1 MTKFINSLCTF
12 CLQSAKILTLALSVF
27 LFVTAFISSA
37 YAYMDTQK
45 MIFVWDNLILSFFSV
60 LVALLL
66 IYLITNLSYKS
77 NYIKQFLLIFVL
89 ALYGV
94 AGLLLLV
101 FNKSVPGADPLSVF
115 RIAEECAQGHFGSI
129 HPTDSYLSYYPHQIG
144 LVGYYEILL
153 RIWNLVPGD
162 VIGYHFI
169 KITNFVWTAILIIC
183 LYKLIQ
189 NLFKESKYQIAFLCL
204 MFINLPLLFYST
216 FIYGELPSI
225 ACFFVGLLSL
235 VKIVKKNAKHN
246 YANRIYIPLSI
257 ISFAACVSIR
267 KNTLI
272 LMIAVFIVLFFV
284 ALSQKRYSL
293 LLLNA
298 IYIAVCLGSL
308 PAIQLFYELRAGN
321 HLNTGVPPL
330 TYIAMG
336 MQYAER
342 GNGWYNGYNFLT
354 YENAGLD
361 SALAGKIASDYI
373 AQRMQY
379 FSKNIT
385 EFIKF
390 YFDKFQVQ
398 WCDGT
403 YASLQATLATYSGRN
418 SFFEGLYAYTGWS
431 HVVFI
436 FLCNVLQNLIYL
448 GNCVFSIVSFK
459 RKNTQFDF
467 MHYLCLIGVFGIFL
481 FHTFWEANS
490 RYVFHSCLLLLPTA
504 AYGIGYIITR
514 LGNKLNAVKKS

>member
-1 MTKFINSLCTF
+1 MNKFIHPFCTF
-12 CLQSAKILTLALSVF
+12 CLRCAKILTFALSLL
-27 LFVTAFISSA
+27 LFTTALFSSA

-45 MIFVWDNLILSFFSV
+45 MIFAWDNLILSSISII
-60 LVALLL
+60 AIILL

-77 NYIKQFLLIFVL
+77 NHIKHFLLIFVL
-89 ALYGV
+89 ALYGI
-94 AGLLLLV
+94 AGILLIL
-101 FNKSVPGADPLSVF
+101 FNKSVPGADPMSVF
-115 RIAEECAQGHFGSI
+115 RIAEECSKNYFGSI

-162 VIGYHFI
+162 IIGYHFI
-169 KITNFVWTAILIIC
+169 KIINFLWTAILIVCI
-183 LYKLIQ
+183 YKLIQ
-189 NLFKESKYQIAFLCL
+189 NLFEESKYQIAFLCL
-204 MFINLPLLFYST
+204 MIINLPLLFYST
-216 FIYGELPSI
+216 FIYGEIPSI
-225 ACFFVGLLSL
+225 ACFFVGLLCL
-235 VKIVKKNAKHN
+235 VKIIKKNAKHN
-246 YANRIYIPLSI
+246 YANWIYIPLSI
-257 ISFAACVSIR
+257 ISFAVCVSIR

-293 LLLNA
+293 LLLDA
-298 IYIAVCLGSL
+298 IYIAFCLGSL
-308 PAIQLFYELRAGN
+308 PAIQLFYEYRAGN
-321 HLNTGVPPL
+321 HLGGGVPPL

-354 YENAGLD
+354 YENAGLN
-361 SALAGKIASDYI
+361 SALAGEIASDYI
-373 AQRMQY
+373 TQRLQY

-403 YASLQATLATYSGRN
+403 YASLQATLATFSGRN
-418 SFFEGLYAYTGWS
+418 SFFESLYDYSGWV
-431 HVVFI
+431 HIVFI
-436 FLCNVLQNLIYL
+436 FLCNVLQNLLYL
-448 GNCVFSIVSFK
+448 GNLVFGIVSLR

-467 MHYLCLIGVFGIFL
+467 IHYLCLIGVFGIFL

-490 RYVFHSCLLLLPTA
+490 RYVFHSGLLLLPTA
-504 AYGIGYIITR
+504 AYGLGYLVTAIQNI
-514 LGNKLNAVKKS
+514 KVVKRK

>member
-1 MTKFINSLCTF
+1 MNKFIRPFCTF
-12 CLQSAKILTLALSVF
+12 CLRSAKILTLALSVI
-27 LFVTAFISSA
+27 LSVMAFISSA

-45 MIFVWDNLILSFFSV
+45 MIFAWDNLIFSSISII
-60 LVALLL
+60 AAILL

-89 ALYGV
+89 ALYGI
-94 AGLLLLV
+94 AGILLIL
-101 FNKSVPGADPLSVF
+101 FNKSVPGADPMSVF
-115 RIAEECAQGHFGSI
+115 RIAEECAKDYFGSI
-129 HPTDSYLSYYPHQIG
+129 HPTASYLSYYPHQIG
-144 LVGYYEILL
+144 LVAYYEILL

-169 KITNFVWTAILIIC
+169 KIINFVWTAILIIC
-183 LYKLIQ
+183 IYKLIQ
-189 NLFKESKYQIAFLCL
+189 ILFEKSKYQIAFLCL
-204 MFINLPLLFYST
+204 MIFNLPLLFYST

-225 ACFFVGLLSL
+225 ACFFLGLLCL
-235 VKIVKKNAKHN
+235 VKIIKKNAKHN
-246 YANRIYIPLSI
+246 YAYWLYVPLSI

-293 LLLNA
+293 LLLTA

-308 PAIQLFYELRAGN
+308 PAIQLFYEFRSGN
-321 HLNTGVPPL
+321 HLGDGVPPL

-361 SALAGKIASDYI
+361 SAVAGKIASDYI
-373 AQRMQY
+373 AQRLQY
-379 FSKNIT
+379 FSQNIT

-403 YASLQATLATYSGRN
+403 YASLQATLATFSGRS
-418 SFFEGLYAYTGWS
+418 SFFENLYTYSGWV
-431 HVVFI
+431 HIVFI
-436 FLCNVLQNLIYL
+436 FICNLFQNLLYL
-448 GNCVFSIVSFK
+448 GNCVFSIVSSK
-459 RKNTQFDF
+459 RKHTQFDF
-467 MHYLCLIGVFGIFL
+467 IHYLCLIGVFGIFL

-490 RYVFHSCLLLLPTA
+490 RYIFHSSLLLLPTA
-504 AYGIGYIITR
+504 AYGLGYLITSVQ
-514 LGNKLNAVKKS
+514 NIKIVKRK